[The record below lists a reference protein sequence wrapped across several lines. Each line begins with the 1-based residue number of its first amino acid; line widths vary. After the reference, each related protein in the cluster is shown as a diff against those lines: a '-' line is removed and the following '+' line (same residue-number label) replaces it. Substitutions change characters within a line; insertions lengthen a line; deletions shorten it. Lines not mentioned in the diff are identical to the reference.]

1 MDYSDITR
9 ARESRATAIAASGS
23 LEAALAQGRVPGTA
37 DVTVSEGLVL
47 GLIRQGVTRFLGVFG
62 HGSTE
67 IGEVLRVYEQAGV
80 VTTWNVRSEIEAT
93 HAATALRWVT
103 GEKCAVFTS
112 IGPGALHALAASL
125 VPLSDGVGVWF
136 LLGDET
142 TEDEGPNMQQIP
154 GTQQHGYLRLFE
166 AMGQAYCL
174 HTPGALAAALRRG
187 RSTVD
192 APCRP
197 GPFYLLLPMN
207 TQCALLRDFN
217 LRELSVAAPPP
228 PGAAADSGRFEKV
241 IKALDQAQR
250 VVVKVGGGA
259 RGAGAELVEFLDAV
273 DGALVHTPIAT
284 GIVPYTN
291 PRNMGVGGSKG
302 SISGNAAM
310 EEADLLV
317 AVGTRCV
324 CQSDCSRTA
333 YPKVERVISLNAA
346 PEDATHYHDC
356 IPLVGSVRDTLR
368 ELNARLAQRRR
379 APSPSPWLESCTARK
394 QEWAAFKA
402 ERLEAGPLHDAA
414 WGREVMTQP
423 VVIKTVTDWAGT
435 ENAVCFYDAG
445 DVQAN
450 AFQIV
455 EDEQEGLTVTDTG
468 ASYMGF
474 AVSALLS
481 TALTSEAFY
490 GVALTGDGS
499 FVMNPQ
505 ILVDG
510 VEHGAKGCIVLL
522 DNRRMGAISGLQA
535 DQYGEVFA
543 TADSVAVDY
552 VAWAAAVRGVNA
564 LFGGWSADELKAA
577 LQRAARFDGLSLVH
591 VPVYF
596 GPDPLGGMGVFG
608 RWNVGNWC
616 ENVQSLRHR
625 IGL

>member
-1 MDYSDITR
+1 
-9 ARESRATAIAASGS
+9 
-23 LEAALAQGRVPGTA
+23 
-37 DVTVSEGLVL
+37 
-47 GLIRQGVTRFLGVFG
+47 
-62 HGSTE
+62 
-67 IGEVLRVYEQAGV
+67 
-80 VTTWNVRSEIEAT
+80 
-93 HAATALRWVT
+93 
-103 GEKCAVFTS
+103 
-112 IGPGALHALAASL
+112 
-125 VPLSDGVGVWF
+125 
-136 LLGDET
+136 
-142 TEDEGPNMQQIP
+142 
-154 GTQQHGYLRLFE
+154 
-166 AMGQAYCL
+166 
-174 HTPGALAAALRRG
+174 
-187 RSTVD
+187 
-192 APCRP
+192 
-197 GPFYLLLPMN
+197 
-207 TQCALLRDFN
+207 
-217 LRELSVAAPPP
+217 
-228 PGAAADSGRFEKV
+228 
-241 IKALDQAQR
+241 
-250 VVVKVGGGA
+250 
-259 RGAGAELVEFLDAV
+259 
-273 DGALVHTPIAT
+273 
-284 GIVPYTN
+284 
-291 PRNMGVGGSKG
+291 
-302 SISGNAAM
+302 
-310 EEADLLV
+310 
-317 AVGTRCV
+317 
-324 CQSDCSRTA
+324 
-333 YPKVERVISLNAA
+333 
-346 PEDATHYHDC
+346 
-356 IPLVGSVRDTLR
+356 
-368 ELNARLAQRRR
+368 
-379 APSPSPWLESCTARK
+379 
-394 QEWAAFKA
+394 
-402 ERLEAGPLHDAA
+402 
-414 WGREVMTQP
+414 MTQP